1 MAQAKGR
8 KAKGTKGTKRK
19 APVKRRRKAKAKKRT
34 PEEVKADGQ
43 AVAVDVV
50 EATPEV
56 DPETMPW
63 AHLPDEVLETGDEET
78 GRRSMTALEITQR
91 NGQIFRSWLRGLQPP
106 TLAETYGLKPR
117 AIERILAEWKKH
129 GGSVIGQDPME
140 IIEDH
145 VLRIDSI
152 VDELAAVAAKE
163 KGSGRVSAIRARLEA
178 MTKKIEF
185 LQQVKILPQDLGTIG
200 VQIDLRAVGL
210 LLYEALEKRNLA
222 EPDLLDELADI
233 IEGKRATDGSA
244 IEIGEDGKP
253 KLPVAA

>member
-1 MAQAKGR
+1 MAEAKGR
-8 KAKGTKGTKRK
+8 KAGTKKRSRKK
-19 APVKRRRKAKAKKRT
+19 APTKARKPKAEKRSAKQVK
-34 PEEVKADGQ
+34 EDGQ
-43 AVAVDVV
+43 AVAADVAA
-50 EATPEV
+50 ETPEV
-56 DPETMPW
+56 DPATLPW
-63 AHLPDEVLETGDEET
+63 AHLADEVTETGDAET

-91 NGQIFRSWLRGLQPP
+91 NGQIFRSWLRGLKYE

-117 AIERILAEWKKH
+117 AIEKIVAQWKEH
-129 GGSVIGQDPME
+129 GGSVVGADPMQ

-145 VLRIDSI
+145 VLRLDAI

-163 KGSGRVSAIRARLEA
+163 TGSGRVAAIRARMEA
-178 MTKKIEF
+178 MVKKIEF

-233 IEGKRATDGSA
+233 IEGKRSTDGST
-244 IEIGEDGKP
+244 IDLDEEGKP
-253 KLPVAA
+253 QLPVAA